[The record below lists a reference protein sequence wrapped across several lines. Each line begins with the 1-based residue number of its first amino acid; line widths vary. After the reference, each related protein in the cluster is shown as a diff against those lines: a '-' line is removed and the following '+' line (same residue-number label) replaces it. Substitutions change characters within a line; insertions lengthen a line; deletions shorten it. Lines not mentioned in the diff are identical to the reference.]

1 MIEVRFPG
9 GLAVDAA
16 VNGFVVPTDQPPTH
30 GGGGTA
36 PSPFDLFLVSIAA
49 CAGYY
54 ALRFCQERGLSTRG
68 LRLSLETERDD
79 AHKKVARIRIAIDL
93 PEGFPERYRAA
104 MLRSVNQCSVKRHLE
119 EPPLF
124 EISTRTAAGPTAAE
138 HELTLSA
145 V

>member
-9 GLAVDAA
+9 GVAVDGLVDGFA
-16 VNGFVVPTDQPPTH
+16 VRTDQPASS

-54 ALRFCQERGLSTRG
+54 ALRFCQERGLSTHG
-68 LRLSLETERDD
+68 LRAALETERDD
-79 AHKKVARIRIAIDL
+79 AHKRVARIRIAIDL
-93 PEGFPERYRAA
+93 PEGFPEKYRAA
-104 MLRSVNQCSVKRHLE
+104 LLRSVNQCSVKRHLE
-119 EPPLF
+119 EPPDF
-124 EISTRTAAGPTAAE
+124 ELSARAAVGPTAAE
-138 HELTLSA
+138 RELTLSS